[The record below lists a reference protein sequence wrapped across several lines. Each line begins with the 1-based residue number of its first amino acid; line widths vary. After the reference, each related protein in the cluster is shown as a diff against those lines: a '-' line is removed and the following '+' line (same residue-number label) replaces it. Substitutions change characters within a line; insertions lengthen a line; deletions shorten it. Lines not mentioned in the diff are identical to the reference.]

1 VKPGSIL
8 AEDVSRRF
16 RVYPQRTVT
25 LKEAIVRRR
34 QLRPTDI
41 WALRDVS
48 FEIEP
53 GESVG
58 LVGRNGSG
66 KTTLLRLIAGIFAP
80 TGGRIEVEG
89 SIGSLIGLGAGFHP
103 DFTGRENVYL
113 NGAIHGL
120 KRAYV
125 REQMDEIV
133 AFAELERFID
143 LPVRTYSAGMYIR
156 LGFALATH
164 LTSDV
169 LLLDEVFA
177 VGDEAF
183 QRKCIGK
190 IFEFK
195 TRGGTIIFVS
205 HAAAVVESLCER
217 SILLRAGRVDFD
229 GSTHDALT
237 RYHALLA
244 EDENPDELQ
253 AGLQEWG
260 SGEIRVT
267 EVRLE
272 DADGVPRRQYHSGET
287 LVARLRLERQ
297 RPCPPPHLSI
307 ELHSAAGGFLGAS
320 VQELAELG
328 WSPDGDGAEW
338 LRFEIESLPLA
349 DGRFEL
355 SVALSERGGHVY
367 HRLLRAAEFVVY
379 PDAGVR
385 GSVRLDG
392 RWSVV
397 DAPAPVE
404 TA

>member
-1 VKPGSIL
+1 VKPGAIA
-8 AEDVSRRF
+8 AENVSRRF

-80 TGGRIEVEG
+80 TSGRLVVDG
-89 SIGSLIGLGAGFHP
+89 SVGSLIGLGAGFHP
-103 DFTGRENVYL
+103 DFTGRENVFL

-120 KRAYV
+120 KRSYV

-195 TRGGTIIFVS
+195 NRGGTIIFVS
-205 HAAAVVESLCER
+205 HAATVVESLCER
-217 SILLRAGRVDFD
+217 SILLRAGRVELD
-229 GSTHDALT
+229 GTTHDALR

-260 SGEIRVT
+260 SGEIRVA

-272 DADGVPRRQYHSGET
+272 DADGAARRQYHSGET
-287 LVARLRLERQ
+287 LVARLRLQAR
-297 RPCPPPHLSI
+297 RPCPPPRLSI

-320 VQELAELG
+320 VQELGELG
-328 WSPDGDGAEW
+328 WSADGAGDQW
-338 LRFEIESLPLA
+338 LRFELESLPLA

-355 SVALSERGGHVY
+355 SVALSEPGGHVY

-379 PDAGVR
+379 PDAEAR
-385 GSVRLDG
+385 GAVRLDG
-392 RWSVV
+392 QWSLAEA
-397 DAPAPVE
+397 DTPVE